1 MFKKK
6 HFPIRNVKR
15 LKLEKSEAANL
26 LPPSWLFTFS
36 KLTIETI
43 EQGVEYVQS

>member
-1 MFKKK
+1 MYQYFMFKKK

-26 LPPSWLFTFS
+26 LPPSWYLPS
-36 KLTIETI
+36 
-43 EQGVEYVQS
+43 QS